1 MKRREFVTLLGGA
14 VATWPLAARAQQP
27 ALPVIGFLNA
37 ASSDGYA
44 HYVAGFRQ
52 GLAEAGYIESQN
64 VAIEYRWAEGQYERL
79 PALAADLVHRQVA
92 VIVANT
98 PAAMVASAVTTTIP
112 IVFSSAIDPV
122 KAGLVASLNRPGG
135 NITGVANFDDVLGA
149 KRLELLRELVPKAEM
164 IGLLINPNNPNAE
177 TIASRLQEA
186 ARTLGQQI
194 RILNASTEGEVDAAF
209 ATLAE
214 LRIGAIL
221 VASDPFFV
229 SRRDQIVALAAR
241 QALPAIYQFR
251 EFPVGGGLMSYGASL
266 ADAYRQLGVYTGKIL
281 KGAKPAELPFQQV
294 VKVEMIINLKTAK
307 ALGLTVPLSLL
318 GRADEVIE

>member
-1 MKRREFVTLLGGA
+1 MRRREFVTLLGGA

-294 VKVEMIINLKTAK
+294 VKVEMIIKLKTAK

>member
-1 MKRREFVTLLGGA
+1 MRRREFVTLLGGA

>member
-1 MKRREFVTLLGGA
+1 MRRREFVTLLGGA

-209 ATLAE
+209 ATLGE

>member
-1 MKRREFVTLLGGA
+1 MRRREFIALLGGA
-14 VATWPLAARAQQP
+14 AAWPLGAHAQQP
-27 ALPVIGFLNA
+27 AMPVIGFLNA
-37 ASSDGYA
+37 ASPDGYA

-52 GLAEAGYIESQN
+52 GLAETGYIDSQN

-79 PALAADLVHRQVA
+79 PALAADLVQRQVA

-177 TIASRLQEA
+177 TIARRLQEA

-209 ATLAE
+209 ATLGE
-214 LRIGAIL
+214 LRIRAIL

-229 SRRDQIVALAAR
+229 SRRDQFVALAAR

-294 VKVEMIINLKTAK
+294 VKVELIINLKTAK
-307 ALGLTVPLSLL
+307 TLGLNVPLSLL

>member
-1 MKRREFVTLLGGA
+1 MAPRR
-14 VATWPLAARAQQP
+14 ARA
-27 ALPVIGFLNA
+27 AAGTAGDRVLNA
-37 ASSDGYA
+37 ASPDGYA

-209 ATLAE
+209 ATLGE

>member
-1 MKRREFVTLLGGA
+1 MRRREFVTLLGGA

-37 ASSDGYA
+37 ASPDGYA

>member
-1 MKRREFVTLLGGA
+1 MRRREFIALLGGA
-14 VATWPLAARAQQP
+14 AAWPLGAHAQQP
-27 ALPVIGFLNA
+27 AMPVIGFLNA
-37 ASSDGYA
+37 ASPDGYA

-52 GLAEAGYIESQN
+52 GLAETGYIDSQN

-79 PALAADLVHRQVA
+79 PALAADLVQRQVA

-177 TIASRLQEA
+177 TIARRLQEA

-209 ATLAE
+209 ATLGE
-214 LRIGAIL
+214 LRIRAIL

-229 SRRDQIVALAAR
+229 SRRDQFVALAAR

-294 VKVEMIINLKTAK
+294 VKVELVINLKTAK
-307 ALGLTVPLSLL
+307 TLGLNVPLSLL
-318 GRADEVIE
+318 ARADEVIE

>member
-1 MKRREFVTLLGGA
+1 MRRREFVTLLGGA

-135 NITGVANFDDVLGA
+135 NVTGVANFDDVLGA

>member
-1 MKRREFVTLLGGA
+1 MRRREFVTLLGGA

-209 ATLAE
+209 ATLGE

-294 VKVEMIINLKTAK
+294 VKVEMIIKLKTAK

>member
-1 MKRREFVTLLGGA
+1 M
-14 VATWPLAARAQQP
+14 
-27 ALPVIGFLNA
+27 
-37 ASSDGYA
+37 
-44 HYVAGFRQ
+44 AGFRQ

>member
-1 MKRREFVTLLGGA
+1 MKRREFVTLLGGT

-209 ATLAE
+209 ATLGE

>member
-1 MKRREFVTLLGGA
+1 MKRREFVTLLGGT

-37 ASSDGYA
+37 ASPDGYA

-209 ATLAE
+209 ATLGE

>member
-135 NITGVANFDDVLGA
+135 NVTGVANFDDVLGA

>member
-1 MKRREFVTLLGGA
+1 MKRREFVTLLGGT

-209 ATLAE
+209 ATLGE

-241 QALPAIYQFR
+241 QTLPAIYQFR
-251 EFPVGGGLMSYGASL
+251 EYPVGGGLMSYGASL